1 MALVHWQPSR
11 DFGSLQQEVN
21 RVFASFFDPPA
32 SGVPARWNPAM
43 DLRDSGDAFVL
54 AADLPGVSE
63 EDIAIDVE
71 GDVLS
76 VSGSRSLDRTSDDG
90 GAIRTER
97 AFGTFQ
103 RRLTLPEGVDPER
116 IEASFDRGVLEVRIP
131 KPEQAR
137 PRRVS
142 VQIGDRPKTLDAADG
157 GSGSAETGADG
168 SATERQPASAP
179 A

>member
-1 MALVHWQPSR
+1 MALVHWQPAR

-21 RVFASFFDPPA
+21 RVFATFFDPPA
-32 SGVPARWNPAM
+32 SGVPTRWNPPM
-43 DLRDSGDAFVL
+43 DLHEDDGAFVL
-54 AADLPGVSE
+54 AADLPGVAE
-63 EDIAIDVE
+63 DDIAIDVE

-76 VSGSRSLDRTSDDG
+76 ISGSRSVDRRSDNGD
-90 GAIRTER
+90 AIRTER

-103 RRLTLPEGVDPER
+103 RRLTLPEGVDAER

-142 VQIGDRPKTLDAADG
+142 IQVGDQPKTLDAAGGD
-157 GSGSAETGADG
+157 GSGEGHADRG
-168 SATERQPASAP
+168 RQPAGAAS
-179 A
+179 

>member
-32 SGVPARWNPAM
+32 TGAPTRWNPPM
-43 DLRDSGDAFVL
+43 DLHDRGDAFVL

-90 GAIRTER
+90 GVLRTER

-103 RRLTLPEGVDPER
+103 RRLTLPEGIDPER

-131 KPEQAR
+131 KPEQAH

-142 VQIGDRPKTLDAADG
+142 IQIGDRPKTLDAAGEHRDAGQGDG
-157 GSGSAETGADG
+157 D
-168 SATERQPASAP
+168 ATEKRQPASA
-179 A
+179 AA

>member
-63 EDIAIDVE
+63 KDIAIDVE

-142 VQIGDRPKTLDAADG
+142 VQIGDRPKTLDAAG
-157 GSGSAETGADG
+157 DG
-168 SATERQPASAP
+168 SDAGDAHGAAPEREPASAP

>member
-32 SGVPARWNPAM
+32 AGVPTRWTPAM
-43 DLRDSGDAFVL
+43 DLHDSGDAFVL
-54 AADLPGVSE
+54 SADLPGVSE

-71 GDVLS
+71 GDMLS
-76 VSGSRSLDRTSDDG
+76 VSGSRTLDRRSDEG
-90 GAIRTER
+90 GTIRTER
-97 AFGTFQ
+97 GFGSFQ

-142 VQIGDRPKTLDAADG
+142 IQIGDRPKTLDAADEHA
-157 GSGSAETGADG
+157 SGDDRDGDATAE
-168 SATERQPASAP
+168 RRPASA
-179 A
+179 AV